1 MILSVKKCKN
11 IWFLFGEGGDFKM
24 FLTIDDSNGPLQ

>member
-1 MILSVKKCKN
+1 MILSVNQCKN

-24 FLTIDDSNGPLQ
+24 FLTILDPNGPLQ